1 MASKGFVS
9 GNGNSVVL
17 RPGRDGWVWGF
28 KAACAGAPPA
38 PSAFFVPFSDYDS
51 ASQQARQWA
60 MAGWRVW
67 VRRARRCTSATF
79 EVKVALPMGW
89 SASSARSALQ
99 GVC

>member
-28 KAACAGAPPA
+28 KAARAGDPPA

-67 VRRARRCTSATF
+67 VRRGYRSAGVF
-79 EVKVALPMGW
+79 EVKVALPVGW

-99 GVC
+99 GAC